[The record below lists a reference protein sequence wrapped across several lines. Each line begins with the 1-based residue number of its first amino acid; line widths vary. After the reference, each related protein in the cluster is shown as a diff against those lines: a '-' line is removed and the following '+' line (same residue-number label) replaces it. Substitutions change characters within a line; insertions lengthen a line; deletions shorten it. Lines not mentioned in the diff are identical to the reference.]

1 MIVDA
6 IIAKKNTGTKITDA
20 PFVIGIGP
28 GFTAGKD
35 CHCVIETKRG
45 HTLGSV
51 IWEGSAI
58 ADTGVPGN
66 IGGYTTERLIRASED
81 GIIEPKVRIGDIVEK
96 GQIVA
101 VTGGNRFRPN
111 GRDRERN
118 AAAGGVCKEESENRR
133 YRCRAELPTARD
145 FGQGKSNRRRSA

>member
-1 MIVDA
+1 MCD
-6 IIAKKNTGTKITDA
+6 
-20 PFVIGIGP
+20 
-28 GFTAGKD
+28 
-35 CHCVIETKRG
+35 RG

-101 VTGGNRFRPN
+101 VTGGKPVF
-111 GRDRERN
+111 
-118 AAAGGVCKEESENRR
+118 AQMGGIVRGMLQPGAYVKKNLKIGDIDA
-133 YRCRAELPTARD
+133 RAERSHCETISDKARAI
-145 FGQGKSNRRRSA
+145 GGGALEAA